1 MDSKEKIIVIPDI
14 HGREFWKEAVRGHEK
29 DSIVFLGDYV
39 DPYTYEGI
47 EQEKGL
53 EMLEQVI
60 EFKKEHMD
68 NVTLLLG
75 NHDLGYLSR
84 IVCECRMDYVNEA
97 EIRWLIYRNLGLFDL
112 VHVVENNGRKYL
124 FSHAGVTLGW
134 IEQRKDYLHGVKDNP
149 EILNDMLHDCSSLP
163 RLITLL
169 CDVSYLRG
177 GEMDWGSPVWAD
189 AGELTIWQDNIPG
202 FIQIFG
208 HTQGNRPVSMAD
220 GTAVCLDCRRAFV
233 LDTASARIDV
243 QKDWTP
249 SVPWMKDKL
258 SRLDDAILESMRIS
272 DRMMSC
278 PLPDGRRRFT
288 DNNLRESVLGTIW
301 GYLLSDCQ
309 SVVKEDRQLTREQ
322 MATALGKAGIPFKYI
337 GTRLM
342 IHMDNHDYSFWPD
355 EDTDAYGGPY
365 DDHSFNSGGMAVILP
380 PEVFVDFLRS
390 FDSLVP
396 EIKTFIK
403 SHEQEVRNSNKAED
417 ILLSSVTAVLR
428 PYMKNKPEQYEV
440 SMDSCVDSY
449 KTNKVKLTIDAMPD
463 YCPSL
468 IMTLDADKLI
478 EDPKAWLD
486 LGYRIMENPD
496 LAKGMD
502 FVKYMEDYR

>member
-1 MDSKEKIIVIPDI
+1 
-14 HGREFWKEAVRGHEK
+14 
-29 DSIVFLGDYV
+29 
-39 DPYTYEGI
+39 
-47 EQEKGL
+47 
-53 EMLEQVI
+53 
-60 EFKKEHMD
+60 
-68 NVTLLLG
+68 
-75 NHDLGYLSR
+75 
-84 IVCECRMDYVNEA
+84 
-97 EIRWLIYRNLGLFDL
+97 
-112 VHVVENNGRKYL
+112 
-124 FSHAGVTLGW
+124 
-134 IEQRKDYLHGVKDNP
+134 
-149 EILNDMLHDCSSLP
+149 
-163 RLITLL
+163 
-169 CDVSYLRG
+169 
-177 GEMDWGSPVWAD
+177 
-189 AGELTIWQDNIPG
+189 
-202 FIQIFG
+202 
-208 HTQGNRPVSMAD
+208 
-220 GTAVCLDCRRAFV
+220 
-233 LDTASARIDV
+233 
-243 QKDWTP
+243 
-249 SVPWMKDKL
+249 MKDKL

-288 DNNLRESVLGTIW
+288 DNNLRESALGTVW
-301 GYLLSDCQ
+301 GYLLSGCQ

-322 MATALGKAGIPFKYI
+322 MSAALCKAGISFQYI
-337 GTRLM
+337 GTRLI
-342 IHMDNHDYSFWPD
+342 IHMSNHDYSFWPD

-365 DDHSFNSGGMAVILP
+365 DDNSFNSGGMAVNLP
-380 PEVFVDFLRS
+380 SEVFVEFLRS

-428 PYMKNKPEQYEV
+428 PYMENKPEQYEV